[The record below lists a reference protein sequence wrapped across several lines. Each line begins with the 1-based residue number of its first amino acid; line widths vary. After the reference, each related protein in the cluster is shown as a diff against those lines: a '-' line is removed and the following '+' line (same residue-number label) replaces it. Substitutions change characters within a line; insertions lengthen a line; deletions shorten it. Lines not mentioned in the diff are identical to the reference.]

1 MYYNKLGVVGAIVE
15 VVHLHVERG
24 RTLFSRKQ
32 GISNREMIAMPDT
45 VSSSLWLSLV
55 DMLVVFAVLA
65 FLMFVCYGLKFFSR
79 GSRDEATTDD
89 DGDGL
94 PVIQGALE
102 TGEGPEQLSV
112 IPAMV
117 VPGHMGTAG
126 AMSVGGLSA
135 ATARSRVFRITVNGK
150 VFEVGVE
157 QAADAQPSVQSVSQV
172 GASPAPVAQGPA
184 VVPPASPAVVRSAP
198 SHRPAATANLMKSPL
213 PGKILKVFAAPGKA
227 FKRGDTLL
235 TIEAMKME
243 NEILAPRDCVIGAVH
258 VEVNQSV
265 KTGEPL
271 LRME

>member
-1 MYYNKLGVVGAIVE
+1 MMV
-15 VVHLHVERG
+15 
-24 RTLFSRKQ
+24 
-32 GISNREMIAMPDT
+32 MPDT
-45 VSSSLWLSLV
+45 VASSLWLSLV

-65 FLMFVCYGLKFFSR
+65 FLMFICYGLKFFSH
-79 GSRDEATTDD
+79 GSRDEATADD
-89 DGDGL
+89 EGDSQFDAAAGDETAFEL
-94 PVIQGALE
+94 PVIQGASK
-102 TGEGPEQLSV
+102 TGEGPEQLSMMS
-112 IPAMV
+112 AMV

-126 AMSVGGLSA
+126 AMSVGGLGA
-135 ATARSRVFRITVNGK
+135 TTARSRIFRITVNGK

-157 QAADAQPSVQSVSQV
+157 QEAGVQPSVQSVSQV

-184 VVPPASPAVVRSAP
+184 VAPPAPPVVFRSAP

-235 TIEAMKME
+235 IIEAMKME
-243 NEILAPRDCVIGAVH
+243 NEILAPRDCVVGEVH

>member
-1 MYYNKLGVVGAIVE
+1 MMV
-15 VVHLHVERG
+15 
-24 RTLFSRKQ
+24 
-32 GISNREMIAMPDT
+32 MPDT
-45 VSSSLWLSLV
+45 VASSLWLSLV

-65 FLMFVCYGLKFFSR
+65 FLMFICYGLKFFSR
-79 GSRDEATTDD
+79 GSRDEVTADD
-89 DGDGL
+89 DGDGQFDAAAGDETAFEL
-94 PVIQGALE
+94 PVIQGASK

-126 AMSVGGLSA
+126 AMSIGGLSA

-157 QAADAQPSVQSVSQV
+157 QEAGAQLSVQSVSQV

-184 VVPPASPAVVRSAP
+184 VAPPAPPAVFRSAP

-243 NEILAPRDCVIGAVH
+243 NEILAPRDCVVGEVH